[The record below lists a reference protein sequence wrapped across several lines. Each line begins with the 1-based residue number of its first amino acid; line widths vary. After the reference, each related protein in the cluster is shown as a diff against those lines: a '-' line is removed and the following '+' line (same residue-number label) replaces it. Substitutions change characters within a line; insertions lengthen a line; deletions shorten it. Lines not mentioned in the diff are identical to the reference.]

1 MTRSELIPLRAAR
14 QRTLSEQDLHD
25 AVGLILQQMRDA
37 LSVGQRIGI
46 RGFGSFTLVPR
57 SARMARDP
65 CTAYPVA
72 ADELR
77 AQRSNWVHK
86 LMSYPEPLREAIA
99 MNCEVLFEVADRSC
113 PMPLRN
119 VEP

>member
-1 MTRSELIPLRAAR
+1 MTRSELIALLAAR

-72 ADELR
+72 VPARHFPHFRPGKELR
-77 AQRSNWVHK
+77 ERVNA
-86 LMSYPEPLREAIA
+86 PTAA
-99 MNCEVLFEVADRSC
+99 
-113 PMPLRN
+113 
-119 VEP
+119 